1 MVRTTEVYIWI
12 LAKRYSQCHHRYFNW
27 AIFLGNSNSHL
38 WFLQALFWI
47 FLFSHIIEQ
56 FQLRHSHPFIFI
68 IALTIL
74 SIIGIYCG
82 KNGITILNISNA
94 FLYLFWFYIGFY
106 FEHFRSRFNLF
117 ITKKIKWW
125 HIFLWLSIDILGIIL
140 NKQLPNILHYITYFI
155 FSINGMA
162 IVYII
167 CVKSIPYLS
176 NKTRYLINKISSNS
190 YGLYLYSD
198 PINYIIIFIAS
209 SIFTS
214 KIIFT
219 NDTIVIFL
227 YLLRFIVTTSIAFIV
242 IRILTIWKF
251 TKQQYSNKNIKNS
264 HNK

>member
-1 MVRTTEVYIWI
+1 
-12 LAKRYSQCHHRYFNW
+12 
-27 AIFLGNSNSHL
+27 
-38 WFLQALFWI
+38 
-47 FLFSHIIEQ
+47 
-56 FQLRHSHPFIFI
+56 
-68 IALTIL
+68 
-74 SIIGIYCG
+74 
-82 KNGITILNISNA
+82 
-94 FLYLFWFYIGFY
+94 
-106 FEHFRSRFNLF
+106 
-117 ITKKIKWW
+117 
-125 HIFLWLSIDILGIIL
+125 
-140 NKQLPNILHYITYFI
+140 
-155 FSINGMA
+155 MA

-219 NDTIVIFL
+219 NNTIVIFL